1 MNDFKENLKKDT
13 NFLGMEN
20 LFCLRSHQN
29 MYRNYR
35 VALFQPPANNFLNL
49 GKLST

>member
-13 NFLGMEN
+13 NFLSMEN

-35 VALFQPPANNFLNL
+35 VALFQPPANNFLKL

>member
-1 MNDFKENLKKDT
+1 MKENLKKDT
-13 NFLGMEN
+13 NFLSMEN
-20 LFCLRSHQN
+20 LFCLRSH